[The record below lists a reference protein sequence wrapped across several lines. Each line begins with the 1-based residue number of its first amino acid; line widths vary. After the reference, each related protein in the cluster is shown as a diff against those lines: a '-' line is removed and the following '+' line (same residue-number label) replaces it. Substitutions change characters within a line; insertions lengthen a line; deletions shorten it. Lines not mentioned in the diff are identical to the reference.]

1 MILILE
7 DSHDRI
13 QRFERV
19 IRQLVPAMPFHV
31 WHDAPSMV
39 REVGALIA
47 GARLVSLDHDLMT
60 LPDGSDPG
68 DGLDVARFLAAQSI
82 IRPVIVHTSNGE
94 RGRMMMGELQY
105 AGWVC
110 ERVTPFGDDWIERG
124 WVGVVARILGVR

>member
-19 IRQLVPAMPFHV
+19 IRALDPAMPFRV
-31 WHDAPSMV
+31 WQDALSMV
-39 REVGALIA
+39 REVGDHIAAAHLI
-47 GARLVSLDHDLMT
+47 SLDHDLIP

-68 DGLDVARFLAAQSI
+68 DGLDVAKFLAAQPI

-110 ERVTPFGDDWIERG
+110 ERIAPFGDDWIERE
-124 WVGVVARILGVR
+124 WAGVVRRILGA